1 MNKVY
6 FIGPIAAL
14 CLFIGVYSVHR
25 GDFEEREAAKVAAVA
40 AAKDARLEAERA
52 AQKAAMAEAIQAA
65 ERRNVE
71 KAAKEAA
78 EKAER
83 EVRQVAVDA
92 RDKAYREQEKLA
104 RQIERL
110 KKDIEAEQAA
120 ITKIAAERRATD
132 SEQAF
137 LRDFVAKAQANVQAL
152 QALLI
157 KLDAPASAPVPASSS
172 ATR

>member
-1 MNKVY
+1 MARCDTPRITGLRDYQPGDPLRLIHWPTWARTGKPVVKELEDT
-6 FIGPIAAL
+6 FFPRHGLILDTFPAIGDDAL
-14 CLFIGVYSVHR
+14 
-25 GDFEEREAAKVAAVA
+25 FEDAVSVAASFV
-40 AAKDARLEAERA
+40 
-52 AQKAAMAEAIQAA
+52 
-65 ERRNVE
+65 
-71 KAAKEAA
+71 
-78 EKAER
+78 
-83 EVRQVAVDA
+83 VAVDA

-157 KLDAPASAPVPASSS
+157 KLDAPASAPVPASSA